1 MSDRRTQLLEAT
13 ISVIAERG
21 VRGMRVQEVAAN
33 AGVSVTLLYHYFGSR
48 EGLLEAALFAVSDS
62 ADRYGGQAASTANT
76 AREELV
82 ARLVGE
88 LSGTDEVRTN
98 SAAWGELRWASV
110 FDESLRTAVHKLT
123 AEWVDD
129 IADLIG
135 RVTRE
140 EGPSA
145 TVDAHAAAERLVAL
159 VEGLSGRWLTGAV
172 PVERLQVLL
181 ADAIGLEVPE
191 GVPAR
196 EG

>member
-48 EGLLEAALFAVSDS
+48 EGLLEAALFAVSEQ
-62 ADRYGGQAASTANT
+62 AERYGGQAASTAST

-88 LSGTDEVRTN
+88 LRGTDEVRTN

-110 FDESLRTAVHKLT
+110 FDQRLRAAVHKLT

-135 RVTRE
+135 KVIRE
-140 EGPSA
+140 EKSSA
-145 TVDAHAAAERLVAL
+145 EIDVQAAAERLVAL

-172 PVERLQVLL
+172 PLERLQALL
-181 ADAIGLEVPE
+181 TDAIALEVP
-191 GVPAR
+191 A
-196 EG
+196 